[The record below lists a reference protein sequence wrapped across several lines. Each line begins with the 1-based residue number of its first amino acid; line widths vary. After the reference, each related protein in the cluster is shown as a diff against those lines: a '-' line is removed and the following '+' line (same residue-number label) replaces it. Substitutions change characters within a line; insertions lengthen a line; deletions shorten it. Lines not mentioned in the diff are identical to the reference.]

1 MARLIIVDD
10 NQELATLIASSARS
24 RGHVSRTAFT
34 GKGALAALATGSFDC
49 AVVDLLLPDMR
60 GSEVLT
66 QLASHGVPAIAIS
79 GVYKGERF
87 AQEATLVHGA
97 RAYFEKP
104 FDLTSLLAAVENITG
119 PAAAAIPP
127 SGAEADPLDELRELD
142 PIQQPE
148 PAAPVAEPVPAF
160 APESLGP
167 TEPEASEPAPKAD
180 ASDDLANLLP
190 LSEWERIWKR
200 PREAAPPPRRSVPEW
215 ANAGSIAAGTVVR
228 LLNAY
233 YQARHDGELRLKQGM
248 VVKIV
253 SFEAGRPIYAASN
266 LAHERFARFCGRKG
280 LLPES
285 ELAAVSALAKE
296 EGLRT
301 GDAMVRLDLI
311 TPERRRSLLEEQV
324 KEIIW
329 STFAWT
335 EGEYAFAARRPNRP
349 EMIRLSVFPGELI
362 FEGVQRSETLVS
374 LRQRMGPS
382 RRLVPTADPPY
393 GLHEFKLTGPQAQ
406 LIAHADGTKTVEDLL
421 TLTDLSERDA
431 LAALVAFELL
441 GLVEERRDDNKR
453 RRISFGF

>member
-24 RGHVSRTAFT
+24 RGHVSRTVFT
-34 GKGALAALATGSFDC
+34 GKGALAALATGTFDC
-49 AVVDLLLPDMR
+49 AVIDLLLPDMR

-66 QLASHGVPAIAIS
+66 QLKAHGVPAIAIS

-87 AQEATLVHGA
+87 AKEATLVHGA

-104 FDLTSLLAAVENITG
+104 FDLTALLASVENVTG
-119 PAAAAIPP
+119 PAEVAAPAASP
-127 SGAEADPLDELRELD
+127 EEDPLDELQAVD
-142 PIQQPE
+142 PIQEPE
-148 PAAPVAEPVPAF
+148 PAEAAPASAATPEPFDAPVPAV
-160 APESLGP
+160 
-167 TEPEASEPAPKAD
+167 SEGA
-180 ASDDLANLLP
+180 DDLANLLP

-200 PREAAPPPRRSVPEW
+200 QRDVVPAPRRQVPEW
-215 ANAGSIAAGTVVR
+215 ATAGHLTAGSVPR

-248 VVKIV
+248 VVKLV
-253 SFEAGRPIYAASN
+253 AFEAGRPVYAASN

-285 ELAAVSALAKE
+285 ELVAVSALAKE

-311 TPERRRSLLEEQV
+311 TPDKRRALLEEQV

-329 STFAWT
+329 STFSWT
-335 EGEYAFAARRPNRP
+335 EGDYAFSAHRPARPD
-349 EMIRLSVFPGELI
+349 MIRLSVFPGELI
-362 FEGVQRSETLVS
+362 FEGVQRAETLVS
-374 LRQRMGPS
+374 LRLRMAPA
-382 RRLVPTADPPY
+382 RRLVPSADPPY
-393 GLHEFKLTGPQAQ
+393 ALHEFKLTGPQAQ
-406 LIAHADGTKTVEDLL
+406 LIAHADGTKSVEDLL
-421 TLTDLSERDA
+421 SLTDLSERDA

-441 GLVEERRDDNKR
+441 GLVEERREDGKR
-453 RRISFGF
+453 RRISFGL